1 LCQLLRFEIGPLRPP
16 MAQFERVQHLA
27 DQMGIL
33 NVIADRLRT
42 ACDINTAELQ
52 PGPHTA

>member
-1 LCQLLRFEIGPLRPP
+1 

-42 ACDINTAELQ
+42 TCDINTAELQ